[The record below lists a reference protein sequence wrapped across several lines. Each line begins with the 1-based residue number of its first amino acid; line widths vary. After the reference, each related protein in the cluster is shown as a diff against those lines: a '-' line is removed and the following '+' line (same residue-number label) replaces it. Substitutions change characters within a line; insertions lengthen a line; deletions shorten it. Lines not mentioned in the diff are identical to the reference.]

1 MSCSLD
7 VVCGKIPIDNKRI
20 MSNFECYKIHI
31 KYTFC
36 NGIFFLLN
44 IATNIQNFCIILL
57 DKQKTKSA
65 TKGILNG
72 LLFDI
77 NYINTIYP
85 ENDIDMYLK

>member
-1 MSCSLD
+1 MSATKS
-7 VVCGKIPIDNKRI
+7 IP
-20 MSNFECYKIHI
+20 FVTVY
-31 KYTFC
+31 
-36 NGIFFLLN
+36 FLFN

-65 TKGILNG
+65 TKGIFNILNG